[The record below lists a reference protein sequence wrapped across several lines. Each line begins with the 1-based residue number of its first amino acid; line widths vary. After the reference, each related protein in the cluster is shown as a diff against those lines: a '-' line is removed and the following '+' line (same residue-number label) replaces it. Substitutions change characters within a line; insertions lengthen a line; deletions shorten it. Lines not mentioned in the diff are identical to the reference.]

1 MTSYQWFQVAIV
13 CLMGAMSPGPSLALI
28 IRNTIKKNKTNGIIT
43 SISHGLGVSLY
54 ALFAVLGLGY
64 LIDTHI
70 EIFLTLKIIGSIF
83 LLIIGFIFLFYAGK
97 KEFDYKNENKFS
109 SSSFVQGFL
118 IAFLNPKILVFFTAL
133 FSQFITPNANLSH
146 KIILVITP
154 GIIDTLW
161 YIFVAIFITTTAI
174 KQYIDMHLKKI
185 EQLMGLIL
193 ILVSVSFIYKFILT

>member
-1 MTSYQWFQVAIV
+1 MTSYQWIQVAIV

-28 IRNTIKKNKTNGIIT
+28 IRNTIKKNRINGIIT

-97 KEFDYKNENKFS
+97 KEFDYKNESKFS

-118 IAFLNPKILVFFTAL
+118 IASNKVIVTTNLGYIILCSLENGKVEKILKISNTELSEPLISDNKLHVMTKSSVVVFDKR
-133 FSQFITPNANLSH
+133 SN
-146 KIILVITP
+146 
-154 GIIDTLW
+154 
-161 YIFVAIFITTTAI
+161 
-174 KQYIDMHLKKI
+174 
-185 EQLMGLIL
+185 
-193 ILVSVSFIYKFILT
+193 